1 MAARL
6 GVALATLIL
15 GWTASA
21 GAQTVVSIGANPP
34 GSYTYSANAA
44 IAKVFNVKTGLES
57 RVQPY
62 GGSSAYVP
70 LLDSGE
76 LDLATLNVIE
86 SSMAVTGTGMFD
98 GRKSPNIRAVTVLT
112 PFIAAFF
119 VRKDSPIKRV
129 ADLKGKSVGTGYVS
143 QTTLVPI
150 GEAILANAGMGWD
163 DIRGVPVPN
172 INRGADDFVAG
183 KLDTFMYAFGAGKV
197 REVDAQVGGVRAI
210 GIDDNPQAIAR
221 MKKAVPQG
229 YPLKQSPS
237 PANTGV
243 LEPGPFMAYDMLIV
257 ASSKTSDDIVYKFVK
272 TMHDN
277 KDELVAGFAALRAFE
292 PKDMAKKLDPLEYHP
307 GAIKFYKEVGI
318 WPPKG

>member
-1 MAARL
+1 MALRL
-6 GVALATLIL
+6 GVALVTLIL
-15 GWTASA
+15 GWAASA

-44 IAKVFNVKTGLES
+44 IAKILNAKTGLEA

-70 LLDSGE
+70 LLDNGE
-76 LDLATLNVIE
+76 LELATLNAIE
-86 SSMAVTGTGMFD
+86 CSMAVTGTGMFE

-112 PFIAAFF
+112 PFVSAFY
-119 VRKDSPIKRV
+119 VRKDSPIKKV

-150 GEAILANAGMGWD
+150 GEAMLANAGMGWD
-163 DIRGVPVPN
+163 DIKSFPIPN

-197 REVDAQVGGVRAI
+197 REVEAQVGGLRAL
-210 GIDDNPQAIAR
+210 GIDDSPQAVAR
-221 MKKAVPQG
+221 MKKVVPQG
-229 YPLKQSPS
+229 YPVIQNPS

-257 ASSKTSDDIVYKFVK
+257 ASAKTSDEIVYKLAK
-272 TMHDN
+272 TLHDS
-277 KDELVAGFAALRAFE
+277 KDELVAGFAPLRNFE
-292 PKDMAKKLDPLEYHP
+292 PKDMAKKLDPIEYHP
-307 GAIKFYKEVGI
+307 GAIKFFKEIGI